1 MKDTKKH
8 VKSRQLHNLEG
19 CSLEDKVEL
28 EDKEKALSGSLT
40 SDRRQND
47 RNMYDSMLIE
57 KILDRDNMNEAFK
70 RVKKNKGS
78 HGIDRLTIDELQ
90 EYLREH
96 GEQLRKII
104 LEGNYTPNPVRS
116 VYSPQE
122 VCKILDVGLN
132 KIYELLSTGQIPSKR
147 VGRKYIIP
155 IQKFNSWCNETDQ
168 EKKEKNM

>member
-8 VKSRQLHNLEG
+8 VESRQLHNLEG

-47 RNMYDSMLIE
+47 INMYDSMLME

-78 HGIDRLTIDELQ
+78 HGIDTDVL
-90 EYLREH
+90 
-96 GEQLRKII
+96 
-104 LEGNYTPNPVRS
+104 LETMEEDWYKV
-116 VYSPQE
+116 
-122 VCKILDVGLN
+122 
-132 KIYELLSTGQIPSKR
+132 
-147 VGRKYIIP
+147 
-155 IQKFNSWCNETDQ
+155 QKSY
-168 EKKEKNM
+168 